1 MNTIECITTRRSIR
15 SFTEQ
20 PVSREI
26 LEKIVAAAAYAPSW
40 KNTQITRYI
49 AVENPSLKAQIAATC
64 CAEHNGAIIQS
75 APLLVATTMV
85 KGRSGYERDGSYT
98 TAKEDRWQMYDAG
111 IAGQTFCLAAHEY
124 GVSTVIMGIFDYE
137 KTSALL
143 QVPEDQ
149 EIASLIAVGYAAKEV
164 TAPKKKTVS
173 DLLSYR

>member
-15 SFTEQ
+15 SFTDQ
-20 PVSREI
+20 PVSRET
-26 LEKIVAAAAYAPSW
+26 LEKIIAAAAYAPSW
-40 KNTQITRYI
+40 KNTQVTRYI
-49 AVENPSLKAQIAATC
+49 AVENPQLKTQIATTC
-64 CAEHNGAIIQS
+64 CAEHNGTIIQS
-75 APLLVATTMV
+75 APLLIATTMV
-85 KGRSGYERDGSYT
+85 TGRSGYERDGSYT
-98 TAKEDRWQMYDAG
+98 TTKGDRWQMYDAG

-143 QVPEDQ
+143 QVPEGQ